1 MRRVGLILLAAV
13 LATPALAQGQQPQ
26 QRSLLQSPN
35 NSGGDEA
42 REAVRESQGAVPQ
55 RQYDKPFPTGMNW
68 VAVTLNGKPLAA
80 AKERPSFVL
89 DDQMRARGFG
99 GCNTFSVVAYPLRQ
113 QKFAVGPIAHT
124 KAACDKAAAAQERA
138 FFEALRTASE
148 WDYSAGRLV
157 LKGQRGQIQFE
168 RGI

>member
-13 LATPALAQGQQPQ
+13 AATPAFAQRQQPQ
-26 QRSLLQSPN
+26 QRSLLDTP
-35 NSGGDEA
+35 SGPTTDDA
-42 REAVRESQGAVPQ
+42 RRAMREEQGAVPQ

-80 AKERPSFVL
+80 SRERPSFVL

-113 QKFAVGPIAHT
+113 QKLAVGPIAHT
-124 KAACDKAAAAQERA
+124 KTNCDKAAATQERA
-138 FFEALRTASE
+138 FFEALRTANQ
-148 WDYSAGRLV
+148 WDYDAGRLV
-157 LKGQRGQIQFE
+157 IKGQRGQLQFE